1 MHMRTVTGPAGRR
14 RWHQAGWLLATGM
27 ALLVAGCAGSA
38 ESQTVG
44 RSGGAIG
51 VVEPQRVLSETDAG
65 KKAIESLE
73 AFAKSRRG
81 LVETDEKELRRME
94 EDFMKQASVL
104 SASAKKARE
113 EQFRKRMMEY
123 QQKVEQMNREV
134 QEKQRET
141 MEGFRA
147 KVEKAVTKLA
157 QQMGLSL
164 VVEKGKGSSTVYYDA
179 SLDITAKVI
188 DELNRGGR

>member
-1 MHMRTVTGPAGRR
+1 MHMRTITRLAGRR
-14 RWHQAGWLLATGM
+14 RWQPAGWLLVTGM
-27 ALLVAGCAGSA
+27 TLLVVGCGGPAA
-38 ESQTVG
+38 SQATS

-51 VVEPQRVLSETDAG
+51 VVEPQRVLSETEAG

-113 EQFRKRMMEY
+113 EQFRRRMMEY

-147 KVEKAVTKLA
+147 KVERAVTKLA

-164 VVEKGKGSSTVYYDA
+164 VVEKGKGSPTIYYDA

-188 DELNRGGR
+188 DELNRGGQ